1 MPKIIVRKAEQKDIE
16 PLKELII
23 GYLNFYKR
31 PIPEDTKI
39 ENMIDHFIK
48 HPEEGCQLVAEED
61 RRLVGFTTLNAI
73 WSTTRMGKV
82 GLLND
87 LFVNPSD
94 RKKGIA
100 ESLMQQTIKEARERN
115 YPIMRLLTAHDNTP
129 AQQLYDKTGG
139 QAPGWKVYDYDLSE

>member
-1 MPKIIVRKAEQKDIE
+1 MPEIMIRKAEQQDIE
-16 PLKELII
+16 PLRELIK

-39 ENMIDHFIK
+39 EDMIIHFIN
-48 HPEEGCQLVAEED
+48 HPEEGCQIIAEED
-61 RRLVGFTTLNAI
+61 GRLVGFTTLNTI
-73 WSTTRMGKV
+73 WSTTRMGNV

-100 ESLMQQTIKEARERN
+100 ESLMHQTIKEAKDRN

-139 QAPGWKVYDYDLSE
+139 HAPGWKVYDYDLSQ